1 MARIFFHLAI
11 QQLHLI
17 NIIEVRMPANKC
29 NWFIRIRLLVCM
41 SEEGE
46 VHKLY
51 QIISLE
57 DIAFPIPNV
66 SWFRYCNLLFLIYL
80 LSKKASHK
88 IVGDFTKL
96 RCYDICVSHVIEHM
110 S

>member
-1 MARIFFHLAI
+1 M
-11 QQLHLI
+11 
-17 NIIEVRMPANKC
+17 
-29 NWFIRIRLLVCM
+29 
-41 SEEGE
+41 
-46 VHKLY
+46 HKLY

-80 LSKKASHK
+80 LSKKASNK

-96 RCYDICVSHVIEHM
+96 RC
-110 S
+110 